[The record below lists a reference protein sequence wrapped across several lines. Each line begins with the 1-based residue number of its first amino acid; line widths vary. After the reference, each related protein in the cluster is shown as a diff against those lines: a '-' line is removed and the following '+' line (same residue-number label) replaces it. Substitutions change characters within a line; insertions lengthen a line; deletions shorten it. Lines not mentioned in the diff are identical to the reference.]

1 MAQKECSNY
10 DTGYIC
16 SGVMIGKHLEQW
28 IDSELCGKIDLEL
41 CKPIFIIHDALV
53 LDVHS
58 DYKNDIVNIVNKG
71 YTCNR
76 LGHFPVEIE
85 KLSETY

>member
-28 IDSELCGKIDLEL
+28 IDSELCGKICRLKEGKDCEYFDKIV
-41 CKPIFIIHDALV
+41 KPIL
-53 LDVHS
+53 
-58 DYKNDIVNIVNKG
+58 
-71 YTCNR
+71 
-76 LGHFPVEIE
+76 
-85 KLSETY
+85 